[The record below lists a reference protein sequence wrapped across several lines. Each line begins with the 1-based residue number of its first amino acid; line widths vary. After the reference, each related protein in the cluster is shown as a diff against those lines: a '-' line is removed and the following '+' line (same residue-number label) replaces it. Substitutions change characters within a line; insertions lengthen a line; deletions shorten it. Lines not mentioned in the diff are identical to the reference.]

1 MTYCLT
7 YLMVADYFTKPLQGR
22 MFTLFRNVIMGYTH
36 ISKLIELIPIKERV
50 EIEKMRTKADKMIKI
65 HPTEQKERIMNH
77 LLKELSDASNRD
89 KNDNSEE
96 ARRSY
101 KDALIKFNLNN
112 SDSK

>member
-1 MTYCLT
+1 
-7 YLMVADYFTKPLQGR
+7 
-22 MFTLFRNVIMGYTH
+22 
-36 ISKLIELIPIKERV
+36 
-50 EIEKMRTKADKMIKI
+50 MIKI
-65 HPTEQKERIMNH
+65 NPTELKEQIMNH